1 MDPLK
6 VARLAKAFGALVV
19 AAAGRVAIKYGP
31 IVIEKAKKV
40 IKK

>member
-6 VARLAKAFGALVV
+6 VARLAKVSGALVV
-19 AAAGRVAIKYGP
+19 AAAGRVVSKYGP
-31 IVIEKAKKV
+31 IVIEKAKKI